1 MLTNRKGVSTLI
13 LIILILCSAVFG
25 AFLSY
30 MWVMSNFYL
39 EPENTSLVITN
50 VNFPVDH
57 ADYFYVTVMNPS
69 HSPSATNITSIS
81 FTAEGDN
88 EVYNVTSTSPET
100 LPITLEIGTNKTIK
114 CERSWGEF
122 AGKTITVHVSA
133 SSASGATASV
143 KTSFVKLRLAVEFD
157 SGRSCRYF
165 YVSVINDQQSAIN
178 LTLKKL
184 YVNLA
189 PIENATQIL
198 GSRSIT
204 IFGTALPNNGEPLY
218 LQCSY
223 NWEGNVASQKVRVE
237 TVEGYYAEATANVT
251 ANVFL
256 QITDVTF
263 NKMNPN
269 EMSITV
275 SNSANS
281 STKVDI
287 TDIALTYDNGTQPQE
302 YHING
307 SYTTPS
313 FTPYYTLNI
322 SKSVTFDHCLWNWR
336 NLRDQN
342 VTVTVYTKQGYT
354 PASKIVKTPK
364 EIVFSVNVSFD
375 LTDTAHFSVN
385 VTNMPCSLQ
394 NITVTQ
400 IKLNTNSLN
409 FTSQTIPIGNWN
421 QFNCGFDWT
430 AFRGSLVTIMV
441 NASNVIQHQN
451 VTLPSMLL
459 KIIDANFTETGN
471 SRGFTVTVEN
481 INNSLLNATIAHIV
495 VRFGNETVFQAE
507 GIRYIV
513 EVGKNVTLTFSW
525 NWSDYNTKEVKIS
538 IYTLEGLE
546 FSNAFIV

>member
-184 YVNLA
+184 YVNLV
-189 PIENATQIL
+189 PIENATQVL
-198 GSRSIT
+198 GGQSVIIS
-204 IFGTALPNNGEPLY
+204 GTTLPNNGQPLY
-218 LQCSY
+218 LQCLH
-223 NWEGNVASQKVRVE
+223 NWEGNMATQVVRVE
-237 TVEGYYAEATANVT
+237 TYEGYYAEATANVT
-251 ANVFL
+251 ANAVL
-256 QITDVTF
+256 QIKNVVFNKMKSDEFNITILNSESSSTYVDIANITLTYDTSQHNITGSLSNPSLPYRLEKNSTVTF
-263 NKMNPN
+263 NCTW
-269 EMSITV
+269 S
-275 SNSANS
+275 
-281 STKVDI
+281 
-287 TDIALTYDNGTQPQE
+287 
-302 YHING
+302 
-307 SYTTPS
+307 
-313 FTPYYTLNI
+313 
-322 SKSVTFDHCLWNWR
+322 WR
-336 NLRDQN
+336 DYRDKN
-342 VTVTVYTKQGYT
+342 VTITVYTKQEYT
-354 PASKIVKTPK
+354 PASKTVKTPK
-364 EIVFSVNVSFD
+364 EIVFNINASFD
-375 LTDTAHFSVN
+375 LTDMAHFSVK
-385 VTNMPCSLQ
+385 VANMPCSLQ
-394 NITVTQ
+394 NITVTE
-400 IKLNTNSLN
+400 IKLNTNPTS
-409 FTSQTIPIGNWN
+409 FTSRDVPIGEWR
-421 QFNCGFDWT
+421 QFDCTFDW
-430 AFRGSLVTIMV
+430 ASFRGSTITLTV
-441 NASNVIQHQN
+441 NASNVSVSQN
-451 VTLPSMLL
+451 VTLPYVKLR
-459 KIIDANFTETGN
+459 IINANFTASENGKVLNVSTENIGN
-471 SRGFTVTVEN
+471 STV
-481 INNSLLNATIAHIV
+481 SATIARLV
-495 VRFGNETVFQAE
+495 VSLGNETVFRID
-507 GIRYIV
+507 GIQYMV
-513 EVGKNVTLTFSW
+513 GVGKNVTLVFSW
-525 NWSDYNTKEVKIS
+525 NWSEYEGETVTIHV
-538 IYTLEGLE
+538 YTAEGLE
-546 FSNAFIV
+546 FAYAFIV